1 MKKYLVVFGAILMA
15 NSMISS
21 VLAQSTP
28 TSSVVPFSESQLHYK
43 TGTQTFVSGAASF
56 DSGTQYRFL
65 EAADAQKLLEE
76 GWGNPHD
83 PDVLGLIVPA
93 NLSPMAKEGWAV
105 AVTYDSNGHVSDS
118 DASSINYT
126 EMLQTLKDDSTE
138 NNAARKKAGY
148 PEIELVGWAVPP
160 RYDGLNHKL
169 YWAKEIS
176 FDKDPA
182 HTLNYAVRVLGRK
195 GVLELNAV
203 ASMNQLPLV
212 QRDMETILAAT
223 HFNTGQTYAD
233 FNPSSDKLAE
243 YGIAALV
250 AGGVAAKLGFFAK
263 IGIFLLGLKKFGLV
277 LLLGIGALFRRFF
290 GRKQQS

>member
-1 MKKYLVVFGAILMA
+1 
-15 NSMISS
+15 
-21 VLAQSTP
+21 
-28 TSSVVPFSESQLHYK
+28 
-43 TGTQTFVSGAASF
+43 
-56 DSGTQYRFL
+56 
-65 EAADAQKLLEE
+65 
-76 GWGNPHD
+76 
-83 PDVLGLIVPA
+83 
-93 NLSPMAKEGWAV
+93 MAKEGWAV
-105 AVTYDSNGHVSDS
+105 AVTYDSSGHVADS
-118 DASSINYT
+118 DANSINYT
-126 EMLQTLKDDSTE
+126 EMLQTLKDDSQE

-203 ASMNQLPLV
+203 AGMNQLPLV

-223 HFNTGQTYAD
+223 HFNPGQTYAD

-277 LLLGIGALFRRFF
+277 ILLGIGALFRRFF